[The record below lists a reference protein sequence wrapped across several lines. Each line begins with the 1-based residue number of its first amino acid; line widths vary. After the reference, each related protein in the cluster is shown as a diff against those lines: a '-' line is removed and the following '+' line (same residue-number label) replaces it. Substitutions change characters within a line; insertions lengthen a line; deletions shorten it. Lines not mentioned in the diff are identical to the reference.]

1 MPDKHDRGSTTK
13 RKPRRHVPVKGASHV
28 YWSERKGG
36 KKVWVIRHPAPTR
49 RYETLPLGT
58 TLARA
63 KELARQAH
71 APDAPVAANL
81 RLTFA
86 EAVKD
91 WRETREY
98 RPSSVKRLDG
108 ILDRHVLP
116 RIGHMKV
123 RDIDAGRMLRVI
135 AECPSQRMTYKT
147 IGIVLRHAVEMGALA
162 SVPKVP
168 KKRVPKAAPPR
179 RRVIS
184 TDEERNMLAYSAS
197 RGMLSQAIRVGISQA
212 LRIGELCGLEWDD
225 IEWSADKLTI
235 RRSVDKDGS
244 VGPTKSGKERR
255 IDLLPKAREALLE
268 LREQGEGTG
277 RVLRNEYGAP
287 WLPGPLGDAFARARD
302 DAGIR
307 VTEDGKVTPHAMRH
321 TGISRLVNNPG
332 VPTVYVK
339 EFAGHASMETTE
351 GYAHAI
357 ENDATLRAAQEAMAA

>member
-1 MPDKHDRGSTTK
+1 
-13 RKPRRHVPVKGASHV
+13 V
-28 YWSERKGG
+28 YWSERKDG
-36 KKVWVIRHPAPTR
+36 KRVYEVRHPAPSR
-49 RYETLPLGT
+49 HYETLPLGT
-58 TLARA
+58 TLAQA
-63 KELARQAH
+63 KAKANEAH
-71 APDAPVAANL
+71 ATDAPVAPNL
-81 RLTFA
+81 RLTFV

-91 WRETREY
+91 WRATREI
-98 RPSSVKRLDG
+98 RPSSEKRLDG

-116 RIGHMKV
+116 RIGHLRV
-123 RDIDAGRMLRVI
+123 RDIDAGRIGRVI

-147 IGIVLRHAVEMGALA
+147 IRIVLGHAVEMGGLA
-162 SVPKVP
+162 SAPKLP

-179 RRVIS
+179 RRVIT
-184 TDEERNMLAYSAS
+184 TDEERNLLAYSAS
-197 RGMLSQAIRVGISQA
+197 HGMLPQAIKVGISQA
-212 LRIGELCGLEWDD
+212 LRIGELCGIEWDD
-225 IEWSADKLTI
+225 IEWSAGKLNI

-268 LREQGEGTG
+268 LRDECDGTG
-277 RVLRNEYGAP
+277 RVFRNTCGAP

-302 DAGIR
+302 DAGIK

-351 GYAHAI
+351 GYSHAI